1 MRLTPITRNN
11 RFTWLYKKGRSL
23 VSPYVVVYA
32 ARNRNGEVRVGI
44 TAGKKLGT
52 AVTRNRAKRVI
63 RAAVYPL
70 HGRLLPS
77 YDYVF
82 VARGKTAGCKSQ
94 ELAVVLEKLLGEGG
108 LIEKNCS
115 ASPKGL

>member
-23 VSPYVVVYA
+23 VSPCIVVYA
-32 ARNRNGEVRVGI
+32 AKNRTGDVRVGI
-44 TAGKKLGT
+44 TAGKKLGS

-63 RAAVYPL
+63 REAVYTL
-70 HGRLLPS
+70 HGRLLKS

-82 VARGKTAGCKSQ
+82 VARGKTAACKSR
-94 ELAVVLEKLLGEGG
+94 ELAAALEKLLGEGG
-108 LIEKNCS
+108 LIEENRS
-115 ASPKGL
+115 ASPTGL